1 MTSDLYLN
9 EKIKLVFLGN
19 AEVGK
24 LLTKLSQFHNLTIFN
39 NKGKSWLVQSFVDNR
54 FPSNYKPSNFEEHN
68 TIIEVWDRITEMYIW
83 DIGGSSEQDEKLRSI
98 WYQNTD
104 VFWIWYSI
112 DSQNS
117 LDDVFNK
124 WIPEIDKYTKNIPIM
139 LIGNK
144 IDLRENYEINQDLIK
159 RIDAQHK

>member
-1 MTSDLYLN
+1 M
-9 EKIKLVFLGN
+9 
-19 AEVGK
+19 
-24 LLTKLSQFHNLTIFN
+24 
-39 NKGKSWLVQSFVDNR
+39 QSFVDNR

-144 IDLRENYEINQDLIK
+144 IDLRENYEIKQDLIK